1 MANLCHLE
9 DFLLLSHMIINDK
22 ILAEI
27 KNYSV
32 ANLHKEVCGFVVLEK
47 DDLLF
52 IKTENRHPDEKNF
65 FLISPKDYLNI
76 KNNYK
81 ILYFFHSHIDNA
93 FFSELDILQ
102 QKYHNINM
110 LLYDLKSEEFKEMK
124 CK

>member
-32 ANLHKEVCGFVVLEK
+32 ANRHKEVCGFVVLEK

-52 IKTENRHPDEKNF
+52 IKTENKHPDEKNF

-76 KNNYK
+76 KNPLCLYL
-81 ILYFFHSHIDNA
+81 ILIALRS
-93 FFSELDILQ
+93 
-102 QKYHNINM
+102 
-110 LLYDLKSEEFKEMK
+110 
-124 CK
+124 